1 MGEVAN
7 LPRQQPAPQV
17 QALAQDLIQ
26 HAHVIV
32 IQLDAD
38 NRVVWINA
46 GAEHITGYA
55 PADLVGRDWFEVLV
69 PRSRYPYVW
78 EQFTRGADTGIPASF
93 ENPIL
98 TRSGEERF
106 ISWHNRELRDGA
118 RATGT
123 ISLGIDITE
132 RRLAAEALRE
142 SQTRYKTL
150 VEQATDIIYQTD
162 NRGRFTFV
170 NPVVTRVLGFSPDE
184 CIGRHYLDL
193 VAPEARKEARAF
205 YRAQVAQRTPT
216 SYLELPIITKTGE
229 RAWLGQNV
237 HLTLDGDRV
246 AGFQAHARDISKRHR
261 AEEALRQSEE
271 RFRSLAAAS
280 PMGIF
285 HTDAQGRC
293 EYVNAKWQD
302 ITGLDLEA
310 NFGDGWTQAIHADDR
325 VLVSTWWG
333 ACTREGRE
341 FSLEFRFQR
350 PDGEI
355 RWVQAQAGAIRDNSG
370 AVTGFVGIAEDI
382 TDRKRID
389 GELRAQRDFALQVMN
404 TIAQGL
410 AVTDAQGRF
419 EYVNPA
425 LADMLG
431 YPVEKLTYKDTM
443 EIILEED
450 RPLLK
455 EARGRRREG
464 EVDTYD
470 VRFKGSE
477 GKVIDVLVTAVP
489 RIKDGEYHG
498 AIAIITDLTERKQAE
513 TAIREANEK
522 LTAWVGQL
530 QQRNREISLLGEMTE
545 YLLGCQHQKEIA
557 KVVALFLPQLFSK
570 LSGALYVLTPAND
583 LLEAVTSWG
592 EGAPTAH
599 VFVPEDC
606 WAVRRGRGHTWTSTT
621 AGLPCP
627 HLGPHPPDAT
637 ICIPLAAQGES
648 LGVLH
653 LAIRGTDLQ
662 PPDIWDESVEK
673 LAGAVAEQIGLAI
686 TNLRLRETLRHQSIR
701 DPLTGLFNR
710 RYMEESL
717 VRELQR
723 ASRGGIAVAVIMLD
737 LDHFKRFNDSF
748 GHAAGDALMRAL
760 ATVLQKGIRAEDI
773 ACRYGGEEF
782 ALILP
787 GAPLHIAQARAEGI
801 RQAAAR
807 LSVEHQGT
815 SLGAVTLSLGIAV
828 FPDHGAT
835 GEKVLKAA
843 DAALYRAK
851 AEGRDRVVTAG

>member
-32 IQLDAD
+32 IQLDAV

-46 GAEHITGYA
+46 GAERITGYA

-78 EQFTRGADTGIPASF
+78 EQFARGADAGIPASF

-106 ISWHNRELRDGA
+106 ISWHNRELRDGG

-170 NPVVTRVLGFSPDE
+170 NAVVTRVLGFSPDE

-216 SYLELPIITKTGE
+216 SYLELPVMTKTGG
-229 RAWLGQNV
+229 RTWLGQNV

-246 AGFQAHARDISKRHR
+246 AGFQAHARDISTRHR

-293 EYVNAKWQD
+293 EYVNAKWQE
-302 ITGLDLEA
+302 ITGLGLEA
-310 NFGDGWTQAIHADDR
+310 NFGNGWTQAIHADDR
-325 VLVSTWWG
+325 ALVSTWWG

-355 RWVQAQAGAIRDNSG
+355 RWVQAQAGAIRDKSG
-370 AVTGFVGIAEDI
+370 DVTGFVGIAEDI

-470 VRFKGSE
+470 VRFKGAG
-477 GKVIDVLVTAVP
+477 GKIIDVLVTAVP
-489 RIKDGEYHG
+489 RMQDDEYRG

-545 YLLGCQHQKEIA
+545 YLLGCQHQEEIA

-583 LLEAVTSWG
+583 LLEAATSWG

-606 WAVRRGRGHTWTSTT
+606 WAVRRGRAHTWTSTT

-637 ICIPLAAQGES
+637 NCIPLAAQGES

-653 LAIRGTDLQ
+653 LAIRGADPQ

-723 ASRGGIAVAVIMLD
+723 ASRGGIPVAVIMLD

>member
-7 LPRQQPAPQV
+7 LPRQQPTPQV

-26 HAHVIV
+26 HANVIV
-32 IQLDAD
+32 IQLDAAG
-38 NRVVWINA
+38 RIVWIND
-46 GAEHITGYA
+46 GAERITGYA

-69 PRSRYPYVW
+69 PRSRYPYVS
-78 EQFTRGADTGIPASF
+78 EQFARGADAGIPASF

-106 ISWHNRELRDGA
+106 ISWHNRELRDGG

-132 RRLAAEALRE
+132 QRLAAEALRE

-150 VEQATDIIYQTD
+150 IEQATDIIYQTD

-170 NPVVTRVLGFSPDE
+170 NPVVTRVLGFSPEE
-184 CIGRHYLDL
+184 CVGRHYLDL

-205 YRAQVAQRTPT
+205 YRAQISERTPT
-216 SYLELPIITKTGE
+216 SYLELPVMTKTGV
-229 RAWLGQNV
+229 RMWLGQNV
-237 HLTLDGDRV
+237 HLILDGGRI
-246 AGFQAHARDISKRHR
+246 AGFQAHARDISKRHG

-285 HTDAQGRC
+285 HTDPEGRC
-293 EYVNAKWQD
+293 EYVNTKWQE
-302 ITGLDLEA
+302 ITGRDLDENLGE
-310 NFGDGWTQAIHADDR
+310 GWTLAIHPDDR
-325 VLVSTWWG
+325 ILVSTWW
-333 ACTREGRE
+333 ATCTREGRE

-350 PDGEI
+350 PEGEI
-355 RWVQAQAGAIRDNSG
+355 RWVQAQAGAIRDKAG
-370 AVTGFVGIAEDI
+370 AVTGFVGMAEDI

-410 AVTDAQGRF
+410 AVTDAQGRY

-431 YPVEKLTYKDTM
+431 YPVERLTYKNTIDF
-443 EIILEED
+443 IHED
-450 RPLLK
+450 DHAVIK
-455 EARGRRREG
+455 AARGRRREG
-464 EVDTYD
+464 AVDTYD
-470 VRFKGSE
+470 VRFKGAG
-477 GKVIDVLVTAVP
+477 GKVIDVLITAVP
-489 RIKDGEYHG
+489 RMKDGEYHG
-498 AIAIITDLTERKQAE
+498 SIAIITDLTERKQAE

-545 YLLGCQHQKEIA
+545 YLLGCQHQEEIA
-557 KVVALFLPQLFSK
+557 KVVGLFLPQLFSK

-606 WAVRRGRGHTWTSTT
+606 WAVRRGRGHSWSSTA

-637 ICIPLAAQGES
+637 ICIPMASQGEV

-653 LAIRGTDLQ
+653 LAIRGIDLHH
-662 PPDIWDESVEK
+662 PDIWGESVEQ

-723 ASRGGIAVAVIMLD
+723 ASRGGIPVAVIMLD

-787 GAPLHIAQARAEGI
+787 GAPVHIAHARAEGI

-815 SLGAVTLSLGIAV
+815 SLGAVTLSLGVAV

-851 AEGRDRVVTAG
+851 AEGRDRVVTAA